1 MKLIL
6 QQGRRHSF
14 TRIIFTTYLMVKDC
28 VVSQSTVVMNK
39 SLLRTGE
46 SPRLEK
52 LLQVADGKLY
62 FAAWDAAHGI
72 ELWVYDPSADT
83 EISVQLVKDF
93 NLGSPSST
101 IHDPTEYQDKLYFGA
116 TFQGYQDQVGILPM
130 GRELWSTDG
139 SSTAMLKDIN
149 PWGEDGLAYFFQPQ
163 VYANRL
169 FFAANDGEHGG
180 ELWVTDGYPGVKYYL
195 DAPMNGGTFMVQDL
209 QNGANGSTP
218 IDLTVYNGTL
228 YFSAND
234 GVHGREL
241 YKFQIPKT
249 LPTEKTTQPSPM
261 KVYPN
266 PTRGAF
272 FVEWKKEMSIQGKGG
287 THNY

>member
-1 MKLIL
+1 M
-6 QQGRRHSF
+6 
-14 TRIIFTTYLMVKDC
+14 
-28 VVSQSTVVMNK
+28 
-39 SLLRTGE
+39 
-46 SPRLEK
+46 
-52 LLQVADGKLY
+52 
-62 FAAWDAAHGI
+62 
-72 ELWVYDPSADT
+72 
-83 EISVQLVKDF
+83 KDF

-272 FVEWKKEMSIQGKGG
+272 FVEWKKEMSIQGKGVLTITNHHG
-287 THNY
+287 KVVRKEKVSLPFTRQINLGRQEPGIYLVEVAVGDQQFTEKVVIN